1 MAGRID
7 NAPALPR
14 SEDRQTL
21 LDKLRRERR
30 PQFDYKRPLF
40 QCNDFAVKK
49 RTMLKNKGRQSA
61 N

>member
-40 QCNDFAVKK
+40 QCNDFAVKS
-49 RTMLKNKGRQSA
+49 GQC
-61 N
+61 